1 MPRPLPAP
9 PDTPWDTAA
18 GTPRPGTDD
27 AGDGNGIAGLFD
39 RAAATYDRV
48 GVDLLPAAGRLLVR
62 HARIAEGEQ
71 VLDAGCG
78 TGACLLPAARAV
90 GPRGAVTGVDVSPA
104 MTERTRQRA
113 AEHGLHWIRAH
124 TADVEDPRHPAP
136 APPPEGYDAV
146 TAGMLLSFLRR
157 PDRALGRFRSV
168 LRPGGRLALSWWGAE
183 APGWDRVVQA
193 TRPFGPGSREEIETD
208 VPGQSPPLTPE
219 RVERLVY
226 QAGFASA
233 ELYEERLETT
243 FRDPDHWWTWTWST
257 AARAFWESLPPDRL
271 PAARAAAYGALEAL
285 RAPDGSLP
293 YVLTAHVAV
302 CHRW

>member
-1 MPRPLPAP
+1 MPRPLTAP

-18 GTPRPGTDD
+18 EAPRPAEDGP
-27 AGDGNGIAGLFD
+27 AGDGGIAGLFD

-48 GVDLLPAAGRLLVR
+48 GIDLLPAAGRLLVR
-62 HARIAEGEQ
+62 HARVAAGER

-90 GPRGAVTGVDVSPA
+90 GPGGAVAGIDVSPA
-104 MTERTRQRA
+104 MTGRTRERA
-113 AEHGLHWIRAH
+113 AGHGLDWVRTY
-124 TADVEDPRHPAP
+124 TADVEDPHDALP
-136 APPPEGYDAV
+136 APPDGGYDAV

-157 PDRALGRFRSV
+157 PDAALGRFHSA
-168 LRPGGRLALSWWGAE
+168 LRPGGRLALSWWGDE
-183 APGWDRVVQA
+183 APGWGRVVEA
-193 TRPFGPGSREEIETD
+193 TRPFGPGTREEIETD

-226 QAGFASA
+226 QSGFASV
-233 ELYEERLETT
+233 ELYEERLEAT
-243 FRDPDHWWTWTWST
+243 FRDPDHWWEWTWST
-257 AARAFWESLPPDRL
+257 AARAFWESVPDGRL
-271 PAARAAAYGALEAL
+271 PAARAAAYRALEAL

-293 YVLTAHVAV
+293 YVLTAHFAV